1 VCETTGDL
9 PDKDLAHPV
18 TPTRCADC
26 GAILLINPDT
36 GDVDAHKSPLRAPS
50 VSETSGAGST
60 GRSAAVLSMRPK
72 EEQTRDLTALVVIA
86 LVLIILIAAG
96 VYLTISLDIV

>member
-1 VCETTGDL
+1 
-9 PDKDLAHPV
+9 
-18 TPTRCADC
+18 
-26 GAILLINPDT
+26 
-36 GDVDAHKSPLRAPS
+36 
-50 VSETSGAGST
+50 
-60 GRSAAVLSMRPK
+60 MRPK